1 MTEKPSPAALAG
13 KPSSVVSFS
22 EWIRIRS
29 GAVLAARRG
38 FGNGIACMA
47 RLAAWRF
54 ISARVRPPLWKSRKG
69 TMLLTPHYTWF
80 AALECFGYDSYR
92 LHSLP
97 QSCSLRF
104 FLDIGAHIGSFSLAV
119 TERWPN
125 AAGIA
130 CEPSSS
136 NFAALRHNLSLNP
149 GRSVE
154 CIKAAVVGDGRP
166 SSLQF
171 SYDPHRPQSGALL
184 SAPTANGGAEIEV
197 VSALA
202 FSELVRKSP
211 DTIDLL
217 KIDVEGAEYG
227 IIAGT
232 PLDLLGRAKR
242 IVLEYHPMPGCSERD
257 IVTRLAQAGL
267 ELARHEPRLMWF
279 GAWPESQ
286 RTATSCRAEK

>member
-13 KPSSVVSFS
+13 K
-22 EWIRIRS
+22 RRS
-29 GAVLAARRG
+29 ALTLSQWVRYRFGMLLAARRG
-38 FGNGIACMA
+38 FQNGIASMA

-104 FLDIGAHIGSFSLAV
+104 FLDIGAHIGSFSLVV
-119 TERWPN
+119 TERWPS
-125 AAGIA
+125 AAGVA

-154 CIKAAVVGDGRP
+154 CIKAAVVGDGQP
-166 SSLQF
+166 STLRF
-171 SYDPHRPQSGALL
+171 SYNPRAPQEGALL
-184 SAPTANGGAEIEV
+184 PAPTANGGAEIEV

-257 IVTRLAQAGL
+257 IVARLAQAGL
-267 ELARHEPRLMWF
+267 ELARHEPPLMWF
-279 GAWPESQ
+279 GAWPG
-286 RTATSCRAEK
+286 A